1 MSLIN
6 NIKMKPKLLGA
17 FLLAGLLPLFVV
29 AWLSINKSE
38 RSMEEQ
44 AFNQLKTSQDIK
56 KDQIVS
62 FFEEI
67 SHDVGLLAQAPAGIN
82 LYKDLK
88 AYHDFMNVSS
98 TDPFPVKSAEYT
110 QICSQHET
118 YLKNFMEM
126 YGYYDVFMMC
136 AKHGHVMFSVSKEAD
151 LGENLSSGNL
161 RNSGLGKLW
170 SKVVQTRSPALVDFS
185 PYAPSGNKPAA
196 FYGAP
201 LSIDGQV
208 VAVLAIQVSLDE
220 INGIMQDRVGMGETG
235 ETFLVGS
242 DKRMRSDSF
251 EDPTGHSVEASF
263 AGTVEKNG
271 IDTRATKEALAGR
284 SGADVISDYNGDEV
298 LTAYGPVDFYGIRW
312 AVIAQIDMAEVDI
325 PIIAIQKTV
334 MWIAIV
340 CAGLVTLFAFY
351 LATSIANPIQ
361 SISGLA
367 KSIAQGDLTQRVS
380 INQKDEVGQLSDAFV
395 VMTQALQ
402 TKADAADQI
411 AQGNLST
418 KFEAASDVD
427 ILGNAMVN
435 MVHSLQTMNT
445 EVSSLVEAAVDG
457 NLAQRGD
464 TSKFEGDFAR
474 IVEGVN
480 ETLDAVMGPINEAA
494 EVLER
499 IADRDLTARV
509 MGNYKGDH
517 AKIKASLNRAIEN
530 LDDGLGQVGQA
541 SEQVSAAAG
550 QISTGSQSL
559 AEGASEQASSLEEIS
574 SSLEEM
580 ASMTQQNSENS
591 DQAKALSLTAR
602 KSADGGTEAM
612 NRMTQTIGKIKTSS
626 DETAK
631 IVGTIDEIAFQTNL
645 LALNAAVEA
654 ARAGEAGK
662 GFAVVAEEVR
672 NLAQRSAEAAKTT
685 ANLIEESVRNSEDGV
700 KVTQE
705 VGTILNEIAEG
716 SRKVSDII
724 AEIAAASTEQSQG
737 ITQINT
743 AVTQLDKV
751 TQQNAANAEESA
763 SAAEELNGQST
774 EMQGM
779 VGQFKLTSNGA
790 GLVTSTPNKN
800 RGLQGQIHPITS
812 PKRKNKI
819 LEKVGHNGNGHL
831 PESQPS
837 DMFPLD
843 DDEEGFEDF

>member
-1 MSLIN
+1 MSWIN

-17 FLLAGLLPLFVV
+17 FLIAGLLPLLVV
-29 AWLSINKSE
+29 SWLSINKSE
-38 RSMEEQ
+38 VSLETQ
-44 AFNQLKTSQDIK
+44 AFNQLKTIQDIK
-56 KDQIVS
+56 KDQIQG

-67 SHDVGLLAQAPAGIN
+67 SNDVTLLSQAPAGFN

-88 AYHDFMNVSS
+88 AYHDFMNVSA
-98 TDPFPVKSAEYT
+98 TDPFPVNTPEYA
-110 QICSQHET
+110 QICQQHET
-118 YLKNFMEM
+118 YIKNFMES
-126 YGYYDVFMMC
+126 YGYYDVFMIC
-136 AKHGHVMFSVSKEAD
+136 AAHGHVMFTATKEAD
-151 LGENLSSGNL
+151 LGSNLSSGNL

-170 SKVVQTRSPALVDFS
+170 NKVTQNRAATISDFA
-185 PYAPSGNKPAA
+185 PYPPSGNKPAS
-196 FYGAP
+196 FYGTP
-201 LSIDGQV
+201 LLVNGQM
-208 VAVLAIQVSLDE
+208 VAVLAIQISLDE
-220 INGIMQDRVGMGETG
+220 INTIMQERTGMGQTG
-235 ETFLVGS
+235 ETYLVGS
-242 DKRMRSDSF
+242 DKRMRSDSYL
-251 EDPTGHSVEASF
+251 DPTNHTVEASF
-263 AGTVEKNG
+263 EGTIAQNG
-271 IDTRATKEALAGR
+271 VDTHATREALAGR
-284 SGADVISDYNGDEV
+284 TGAEVIEDYNGNEV
-298 LTAYGPVDFYGIRW
+298 LSVYSPVDFFGVRW
-312 AVIAQIDMAEVDI
+312 AAIAEIDMAEVDI
-325 PIIAIQKTV
+325 PIIAIEKTI

-361 SISGLA
+361 SITALA
-367 KSIAQGDLTQRVS
+367 KNIARGDLTQRVN

-395 VMTQALQ
+395 TMTQALQ
-402 TKADAADQI
+402 TKADAADLI

-427 ILGNAMVN
+427 VLGQAMVN
-435 MVHSLQTMNT
+435 MVQSLQMMNT

-530 LDDGLGQVGQA
+530 LDEGLGQVGQA

-612 NRMTQTIGKIKTSS
+612 NRMTQTIGKIKASS

-705 VGTILNEIAEG
+705 VGNILNEIAEG

-724 AEIAAASTEQSQG
+724 SEIAAASTEQSQG
-737 ITQINT
+737 ISQINT

-774 EMQGM
+774 EMQSM

-790 GLVTSTPNKN
+790 GLGASTPKKN
-800 RGLQGQIHPITS
+800 RGFKGQIHPIVP